1 MSQDGGSANRR
12 ILLVDDDDGVRKLVG
27 SLLEKC
33 GYAVTGAR
41 LGKEALERLR
51 ETSFDL
57 ILLDH
62 VLPDMDGL
70 LVLELI
76 RARSGQTPIIYLT
89 GVTDI
94 PTKTKAFEAGAID
107 YVTKPFHAR
116 ELVARVG
123 TQIRLKDERD
133 AQAEEQERLA
143 SAAEQAQQEAEQ
155 RFRALVENSHCL
167 VCEVNSDLQIVY
179 ASPNYREILNYD
191 PKVLLGKSWLSF
203 VYEDEQSRTQLFLQR
218 ILADGVSNSTVV
230 RFCDRRNEL
239 RWLDV
244 SSSALRRGDRNGL
257 LIVCR
262 DITESKKTEAH
273 LAYLALHDPLTELG
287 NRERFSQELGVILAD
302 SNHRSASD
310 ILVLIDIDDF
320 KLVNDTKGYSAGDDA
335 LRWLG
340 YTLREVF
347 GDQHA
352 ICRLDGDE
360 FTVLLRNVSDHE
372 ALRLGSRLVEKVR
385 LESRGFSAAG
395 LTLSA
400 GLAVIEP
407 GMSHEELLFR
417 ADAALYAVKS
427 TGKSRCLLYRTDSKE
442 LSTIRSE
449 AEWFGKIRQGFAEQR
464 FHISYQ
470 PIVDLKTGGV
480 YCREALIRYLG
491 EDGVW
496 HLPAEFLSAAERF
509 HLMPELDQY
518 VIRRVLREN
527 AEAGAGSVSINVSGQ
542 SVTNPNTVD
551 FITSWLRRL
560 KVDPKRIIF
569 EITETVF
576 IKNLEEASEV
586 VNEIRALGCKFS
598 LDDFGSGFSSL
609 RYLRDLPV
617 DIVKIDGSFVKNI
630 NSDRIDLTL
639 LRSMNEIAHL
649 MGKRTVG
656 EFIESEEMSRSLR
669 DIGVDY
675 GQGYYFGA
683 PAPLNQKSS
692 HARPGAIR

>member
-1 MSQDGGSANRR
+1 MSQDAGSANRR

-27 SLLEKC
+27 SLLENC

-41 LGKEALERLR
+41 LGKEALEKVR
-51 ETSFDL
+51 EISFDL

-62 VLPDMDGL
+62 VLPDMEGL

-116 ELVARVG
+116 ELVARVA

-133 AQAEEQERLA
+133 AQAEDQERSA
-143 SAAEQAQQEAEQ
+143 SAAKQAQQEAEQ

-179 ASPNYREILNYD
+179 ASPNHREILDYD
-191 PKVLLGKSWLSF
+191 PKVLIGKSWLSF
-203 VYEDEQSRTQLFLQR
+203 VYEDEQSRAHLFLKR
-218 ILADGVSNSTVV
+218 ILADGVTDRTVV

-244 SSSALRRGDRNGL
+244 SSSELRRGDRKGL

-262 DITESKKTEAH
+262 DITESKKNEAH

-302 SNHRSASD
+302 SNRSESD

-320 KLVNDTKGYSAGDDA
+320 KLVNDTRGYSAGDDA

-372 ALRLGSRLVEKVR
+372 ALRLGSGLVEKVR
-385 LESRGFSAAG
+385 LESRGFWAAG

-407 GMSHEELLFR
+407 GMSHEELMFR
-417 ADAALYAVKS
+417 ADSALYAAKS

-449 AEWFGKIRQGFAEQR
+449 AEWFGKIREGFAEQR
-464 FHISYQ
+464 FHIFYQ
-470 PIVDLKTGGV
+470 PIVDLKTGGL
-480 YCREALIRYLG
+480 YCREALIRYLD
-491 EDGVW
+491 EDGIW
-496 HLPAEFLSAAERF
+496 HLPADFLSAAERF
-509 HLMPELDQY
+509 HMMLELDQY
-518 VIRRVLREN
+518 MIRRVLREN
-527 AEAGAGSVSINVSGQ
+527 AEEGTGNISINVSGQ
-542 SVTNPNTVD
+542 SVTNPSTVD
-551 FITSWLRRL
+551 FITSSLQRA
-560 KVDPKRIIF
+560 KIDPKRIIF

-586 VNEIRALGCKFS
+586 VNAIRALGCKFS

-609 RYLRDLPV
+609 RYLRNLPV

-683 PAPLNQKSS
+683 PAPLNQKSP

>member
-1 MSQDGGSANRR
+1 MSQDGASANRR

-27 SLLEKC
+27 NLLEMC

-51 ETSFDL
+51 ENSFDL

-94 PTKTKAFEAGAID
+94 PTKTKAFEGGAID

-123 TQIRLKDERD
+123 TQIRLKEERD
-133 AQAEEQERLA
+133 AQAEERERLA
-143 SAAEQAQQEAEQ
+143 SAAKQAQQEAEQ

-167 VCEVNSDLQIVY
+167 VCEVNSDLQVVY
-179 ASPNYREILNYD
+179 ASPNYREILDYD
-191 PKVLLGKSWLSF
+191 PKVLIGKSWLSF
-203 VYEDEQSRTQLFLQR
+203 VYEEEQSRTQLFLQG
-218 ILADGVSNSTVV
+218 ILADGGSSRTVV
-230 RFCDRRNEL
+230 RFCDRLNQL

-244 SSSALRRGDRNGL
+244 SSSALRRGDQNGL

-262 DITESKKTEAH
+262 DITESKKTEAR
-273 LAYLALHDPLTELG
+273 LAYLALHDPLTGLG
-287 NRERFSQELGVILAD
+287 NRERFSQELGSILAD
-302 SNHRSASD
+302 SNRSESD
-310 ILVLIDIDDF
+310 ILLLIDIDDF
-320 KLVNDTKGYSAGDDA
+320 RLVNDTKGYLAGDDA
-335 LRWLG
+335 LRWLAG
-340 YTLREVF
+340 ILRDVF
-347 GDQHA
+347 DDWHT
-352 ICRLDGDE
+352 ICRLGGDE
-360 FTVLLRNVSDHE
+360 FTVILRNVSNDE

-385 LESRGFSAAG
+385 LESWGFSGTG
-395 LTLSA
+395 LNLSV
-400 GLAVIEP
+400 GLAAIEP
-407 GMSHEELLFR
+407 GMAHEELLFR
-417 ADAALYAVKS
+417 ADSALYAAKS

-449 AEWFGKIRQGFAEQR
+449 AEWFGKIRQGFAHER
-464 FHISYQ
+464 FCVFYQ
-470 PIVDLKTGGV
+470 PIVDLKTGEL

-496 HLPAEFLSAAERF
+496 HLPAEFMSAAERF
-509 HLMPELDQY
+509 HLMLELDQY

-527 AEAGAGSVSINVSGQ
+527 AEEGNGNVSINVSGQ

-551 FITSWLRRL
+551 FVTSCLQRL
-560 KVDPKRIIF
+560 KIDPKRVIF

-609 RYLRDLPV
+609 RYLRSLPV
-617 DIVKIDGSFVKNI
+617 DIVKIDGSFVRNI

-649 MGKRTVG
+649 MGKQTVG

-683 PAPLNQKSS
+683 PAPMNQKSS